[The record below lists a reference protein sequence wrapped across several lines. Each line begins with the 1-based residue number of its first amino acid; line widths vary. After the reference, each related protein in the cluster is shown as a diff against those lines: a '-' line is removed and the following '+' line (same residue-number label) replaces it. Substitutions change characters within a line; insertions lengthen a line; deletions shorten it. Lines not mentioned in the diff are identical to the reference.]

1 MRKIFFVS
9 FLCCAA
15 VECRTRQPES
25 VVVRPVKVETAASA
39 ATLDRDFAGMATPAE
54 AVNLAFRVAGQV
66 LRIPVTQGQNVA
78 RGQLLAEL
86 DPREIRLQVDAD
98 RTAYEEA
105 SSQLARM
112 KRLLEHEAVSRMEY
126 EAAQT
131 RYAQARSKYGN
142 SKDALAETRLVAPF
156 AAVVEQAYADDYQ
169 RVQAG
174 EPVVRLVAPR
184 TTTVKFTMPESGL
197 RVLRDTATRFSVV
210 FDSYRDVR
218 FDAVLKEYSKTS
230 SDASGFP
237 VALTL
242 RGVDT
247 VRYTVSP
254 GMACTITVRSA
265 DPVPDAVS
273 VPLTAVY
280 APAEGGT
287 CVWIVDTDDRVRRV
301 PVTLGEPYGRD
312 RVVIDRGVAAGDRV
326 VTAGVYRLTPGER
339 VRILR

>member
-15 VECRTRQPES
+15 VACRTRQPES

-237 VALTL
+237 VALTD
-242 RGVDT
+242 RK
-247 VRYTVSP
+247 
-254 GMACTITVRSA
+254 
-265 DPVPDAVS
+265 S
-273 VPLTAVY
+273 VV
-280 APAEGGT
+280 
-287 CVWIVDTDDRVRRV
+287 
-301 PVTLGEPYGRD
+301 
-312 RVVIDRGVAAGDRV
+312 
-326 VTAGVYRLTPGER
+326 
-339 VRILR
+339 